1 MAEVMATVTEEAMV
15 TEETTAMAG
24 AMVMAEAMAT
34 AKDLDF
40 VITTVFITVNSS
52 L

>member
-1 MAEVMATVTEEAMV
+1 MAEVMATVKEEAMA

-24 AMVMAEAMAT
+24 AMVM